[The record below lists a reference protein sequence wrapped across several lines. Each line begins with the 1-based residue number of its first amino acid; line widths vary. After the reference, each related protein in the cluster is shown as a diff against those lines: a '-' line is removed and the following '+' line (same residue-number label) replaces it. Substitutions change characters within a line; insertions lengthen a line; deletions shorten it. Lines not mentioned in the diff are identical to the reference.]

1 MLHSSPYA
9 AQFPVRVLPWRAV
22 WSSASAC
29 QTLHRPIPPF
39 QPFIYRLA
47 ADSISSCCFRHRVF
61 LCIRNVPLTIL
72 RFRVTL
78 SLQSLSLLW
87 LLVPGSPNITISVQA
102 LLLFSVTYVL
112 YLNNCS
118 DFRRKPVR
126 ASNIGYTFGCLHEG
140 LGKRFGCAAGAS
152 PRSGAVTSRPG
163 TVQPPGSV
171 TSCRGR
177 VSRSCWTAAGSR
189 PAVFGRPP
197 G

>member
-112 YLNNCS
+112 YLN
-118 DFRRKPVR
+118 
-126 ASNIGYTFGCLHEG
+126 T
-140 LGKRFGCAAGAS
+140 
-152 PRSGAVTSRPG
+152 G
-163 TVQPPGSV
+163 TVFFRQ
-171 TSCRGR
+171 
-177 VSRSCWTAAGSR
+177 SRSRAQNFRKSDEKRGSSSVLLAR
-189 PAVFGRPP
+189 RRCDHFFATLPMRKLPP
-197 G
+197 LCSKAMSP